1 MSHGRSLIW
10 HEFPLWIYMTK
21 SRYKRHIPLHSHNNN
36 HSPRYIFIYRR
47 RINEIVILFVDR
59 ESSAHLNL
67 NCELGMKGRGSGRI
81 TYVRCCLHCI
91 WFAMLGALTDCIHTY
106 RVLLVNCSK
115 LWSSTE
121 ITLPV
126 STQLTHHA
134 RQFVCEYVYVCIY
147 ASVSCHQNISHW
159 CAFSPPTHMHRCYSH
174 IRSILNLMQ
183 SMDRF

>member
-1 MSHGRSLIW
+1 MSSRCGFIWPSHG
-10 HEFPLWIYMTK
+10 TNDT
-21 SRYKRHIPLHSHNNN
+21 SHYTVTTTTTVHN
-36 HSPRYIFIYRR
+36 IFICRR

-67 NCELGMKGRGSGRI
+67 NWVLGVEGRGVLGRI
-81 TYVRCCLHCI
+81 TYVRCCLHYI

-134 RQFVCEYVYVCIY
+134 RQFVCEFVYVFMLPSRVIRTY
-147 ASVSCHQNISHW
+147 
-159 CAFSPPTHMHRCYSH
+159 H
-174 IRSILNLMQ
+174 IDVLSLHP
-183 SMDRF
+183 